1 MSVVN
6 IDVLFEFLAYCEN
19 YSVSF
24 RTEEESFWLHFTATI
39 WAPRPNTFLR
49 WYAHFM
55 PMGYSLNDAH
65 AISVSCI

>member
-1 MSVVN
+1 MANKVKMSVLN

-39 WAPRPNTFLR
+39 
-49 WYAHFM
+49 
-55 PMGYSLNDAH
+55 
-65 AISVSCI
+65 